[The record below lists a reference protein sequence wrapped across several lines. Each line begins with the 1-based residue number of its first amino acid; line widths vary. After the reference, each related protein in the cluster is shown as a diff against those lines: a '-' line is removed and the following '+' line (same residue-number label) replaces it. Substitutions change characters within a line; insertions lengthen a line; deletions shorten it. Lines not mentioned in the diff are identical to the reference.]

1 MVGKRQRTGYQIK
14 GAQKRVDALVT
25 KMQGWNGPAYP
36 AGLEN
41 WKLSAE
47 EVSKA
52 KTNKEQ
58 WILYTLRTRLL
69 WLSFCERQGR
79 GRGPSELD
87 FKSHFEKAENRVS
100 IYIDRIFP
108 ALHFCIQKE
117 LPYLP
122 GMKAGKVDKVSM
134 DQTQVAPPPLISG
147 RYGNSF

>member
-58 WILYTLRTRLL
+58 WILYTIRTRLL
-69 WLSFCERQGR
+69 WLSFCERRGR

-87 FKSHFEKAENRVS
+87 FKDYFGKAENMVS
-100 IYIDRIFP
+100 IYFDWIFQ
-108 ALHFCIQKE
+108 HYIFCVFRKNCHTFLGCEEEKQTKSQWTGIRSFPL
-117 LPYLP
+117 LP
-122 GMKAGKVDKVSM
+122 
-134 DQTQVAPPPLISG
+134 
-147 RYGNSF
+147 